1 MAEKRWLSINIKHI
15 ESSAGQLIE
24 TFSGK
29 ESPFSTIK
37 LQFTIGGRK
46 QEPLPGL
53 YRGLLVGFLFLCCA
67 CLFL

>member
-15 ESSAGQLIE
+15 ELIE

-53 YRGLLVGFLFLCCA
+53 YRGLLVGVLFLCCA